1 MAKTKME
8 LKAFRDK
15 MIVGQ
20 YTQGMAV
27 EDLAYIYNISSQRV
41 QEVLRNC
48 GIQSKVDTKRAKEMK
63 STKVVSNNTYRGW

>member
-48 GIQSKVDTKRAKEMK
+48 GIQSKVDTKRAQDMK
-63 STKVVSNNTYRGW
+63 STKVVSNKNIRAW